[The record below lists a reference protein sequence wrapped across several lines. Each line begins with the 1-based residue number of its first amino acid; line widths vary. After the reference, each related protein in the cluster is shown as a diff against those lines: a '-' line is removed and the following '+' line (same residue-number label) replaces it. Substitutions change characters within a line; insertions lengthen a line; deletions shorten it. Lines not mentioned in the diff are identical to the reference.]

1 MTVGGLEKVT
11 MLVCGL
17 ESWVDWSISGGTFIV
32 AREGTHSCTRVM
44 VNCSIENVDTVTD
57 NAEYRSGSVSAR
69 EVGWQTCPGVLFIGA
84 KVSESAFR
92 S

>member
-1 MTVGGLEKVT
+1 

-17 ESWVDWSISGGTFIV
+17 ESWVDWSSSGRYFYSGPGGDTLVYTGDGELFD
-32 AREGTHSCTRVM
+32 R
-44 VNCSIENVDTVTD
+44 NVETVTD

-69 EVGWQTCPGVLFIGA
+69 EVGWQTCPGLLFIG
-84 KVSESAFR
+84 VSESESAFR